1 MAATF
6 VQANLALTSRITSIL
21 LAELES
27 LDREMTAVVEVLQ
40 HSTPTSRTTSGVAA
54 HRRPLAL
61 ARLCNNG
68 EQHAVSRGTSNEPR
82 WLAIRALLR
91 RNPADVRDRLV
102 GRTLHFPLGEGTH
115 AVTISPRAQAIRFS
129 LRADEPAEVKA

>member
-1 MAATF
+1 LQLIADHLRSPDCVTTVSNTLYRVVRPM
-6 VQANLALTSRITSIL
+6 NRDGSRF
-21 LAELES
+21 EHY
-27 LDREMTAVVEVLQ
+27 V
-40 HSTPTSRTTSGVAA
+40 
-54 HRRPLAL
+54 
-61 ARLCNNG
+61 
-68 EQHAVSRGTSNEPR
+68 
-82 WLAIRALLR
+82 R